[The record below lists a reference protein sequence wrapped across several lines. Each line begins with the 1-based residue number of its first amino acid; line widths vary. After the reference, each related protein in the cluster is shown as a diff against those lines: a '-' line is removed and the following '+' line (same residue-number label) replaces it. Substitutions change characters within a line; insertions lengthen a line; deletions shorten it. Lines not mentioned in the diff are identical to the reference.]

1 MGCLAQ
7 IIGALSIMTSELT
20 TPMGQI
26 LGVQKP
32 NHLEFLGIR
41 YAKPPVGDLRFSEP
55 ELIESWDGIYDATK
69 YAAIAPQIWADD
81 PPINMEESEDC
92 LFLNIYTPDVD
103 DKKRPVLFY
112 IHGGAFA
119 IGSGS
124 RGRLYGG
131 HLCERG
137 DVVVVTIQYRLGP
150 LGFLYMDG
158 VPANLGLK
166 DQICALKWVKQNIAS
181 FGGDSNNVTI
191 FGQSA
196 GSIAVSYLLTMPD
209 AKGLF
214 HKAIAQ
220 SATLPLESDS
230 PEKAMGITKKFL
242 SKLKIEYGSVDTL
255 RNFEWQE
262 IIAAQRKV
270 GNDILSENHHAPVA
284 DGISIPTDP
293 LQALSDGASKDI
305 PLIIGHTTD
314 EFPIFRTFV
323 NPQNLIIRS
332 LAKRLISKRLVNM
345 GIKKDELKRVLQ
357 IYKEESANSNIP
369 NIEYDKLATDLG
381 FRLPSLL
388 VADAHSKGDART
400 FFYEFAYKAPN
411 IGVAMHVLDLFFVFG
426 TLDTSDVTDAM
437 RPSQSEGEKS
447 LSALMMDAWV
457 NFARTGNPNH
467 QNLPVWEEYDSES
480 RSMMVLDIESKL
492 VSNNLDDKIALWKS
506 LSLL

>member
-7 IIGALSIMTSELT
+7 ITGALSIMKSELT

-26 LGVQKP
+26 LGVQKS

-41 YAKPPVGDLRFSEP
+41 YAKPPVGELRFSEP
-55 ELIESWDGIYDATK
+55 ELVERWEGIYDATK

-92 LFLNIYTPDVD
+92 LFLNIYTPNAD

-112 IHGGAFA
+112 SHGGAFA

-166 DQICALKWVKQNIAS
+166 DQICALKWVKQNIAL
-181 FGGDSNNVTI
+181 FGGDPNNITI

-230 PEKAMGITKKFL
+230 PEKAMRITKKFL
-242 SKLKIEYGSVDTL
+242 SKLKIKIGDVDAL
-255 RNFEWQE
+255 RNLTWQE

-270 GNDILSENHHAPVA
+270 GKDILSENHHAPVA
-284 DGISIPTDP
+284 DGVSIPTNP
-293 LQALSDGASKDI
+293 LRALREGASKDI

-314 EFPIFRTFV
+314 EFPIFRSFV
-323 NPQNLIIRS
+323 NPQNFIIRS

-357 IYKEESANSNIP
+357 IYKEKSANPNIP
-369 NIEYDKLATDLG
+369 NIEYDELATDLG

-388 VADAHSKGDART
+388 VADAHSNGEAGT

-426 TLDTSDVTDAM
+426 TLDTSDVTDGM

-447 LSALMMDAWV
+447 LSTSMMDAWV

-467 QNLPVWEEYDSES
+467 PNLPEWREYNKAS
-480 RSMMVLDIESKL
+480 RAIMILDVEPQLKSNHLEDRIE
-492 VSNNLDDKIALWKS
+492 LWKS